1 MKPHTKDVIQYGS
14 AIAMMATGILLSVSS
29 FFWLRFIHAS
39 VLTYMGEAVGFCSAV
54 YGLTV
59 YSRSKFREASDDL
72 RQEFEELKQNLLNCQ
87 GNSDEELY
95 DQRNDA

>member
-14 AIAMMATGILLSVSS
+14 AIAMMATGIILSVSS

-72 RQEFEELKQNLLNCQ
+72 RHEFEELKQALLNSQ
-87 GNSDEELY
+87 NNSDEALFTER
-95 DQRNDA
+95 DDA